1 MVHFVQFVQ
10 FSGDPKTSLGYLQQI
25 VPPAIFNLVIQGFA
39 AIAKA
44 KVRTSRVVPSRTRF
58 MVLVLASIATRIC
71 CSRFRNGLVVHRDC
85 HAHSC

>member
-1 MVHFVQFVQ
+1 MKPLTLPSPPGNLEQAVVHFVQFVQ

-44 KVRTSRVVPSRTRF
+44 KVR
-58 MVLVLASIATRIC
+58 I
-71 CSRFRNGLVVHRDC
+71 G
-85 HAHSC
+85 